1 MSLQSI
7 YSTGDDEA
15 ELFRLTAPE
24 TETNPK
30 DQTTALQESDWLASC
45 NYDDHQEESDE
56 RLDAHPIPQDLAN
69 ALKSLSP
76 EELATV
82 IRFIQNF
89 DPPPQPSIS
98 PKS

>member
-7 YSTGDDEA
+7 YSSGDDEA

-30 DQTTALQESDWLASC
+30 DQTTALQESCWLTSP

-56 RLDAHPIPQDLAN
+56 RLDVHSIPQDLAN
-69 ALKSLSP
+69 SLKPLSP
-76 EELATV
+76 EECAAV
-82 IRFIQNF
+82 IRFIQTF
-89 DPPPQPSIS
+89 APPS
-98 PKS
+98 